1 MTVLLTHATAIVI
14 VVEINVV
21 VWLIVIDIWQLQ
33 SSWQQMQTS
42 QVNVSAQINCLTEE
56 MSVIQTA
63 KDQVLA
69 TFAIS

>member
-14 VVEINVV
+14 VVQINVV